1 MGDRRSHSQIREEV
15 AVERVLVIHRVVVR
29 VPTLRPTADKWESDP
44 MSAMWTK
51 DVAGWHVMSPVGFPN
66 EATLHDLIEEA
77 PNLLPLSGAP
87 RLTVLGREVGL
98 PSGAADLVAV
108 EATGQPVFIEIKL
121 ERNPEARRAVVA
133 QVLSYAASVHGLDV
147 SAFETQVLGSH
158 LRKRGYSSIFDA
170 VASTDDSGAFD
181 SEAFTD
187 ILADSLASGAARL
200 VLVLDAAP
208 PELMRLAGYLE
219 AVSERL
225 VIDLITVSQYD
236 VGGQGVIVPQRVDPG
251 REQEDR
257 IAQLTRAPRTR
268 TQYFEGGDE
277 FFAAVAE
284 ATVGAD
290 PTSEMVCEWARR
302 LSVTVSR
309 GWPPRR
315 ARSRQRCGSGCRTKT
330 EGWSHSGRP
339 ARALPSP
346 TGVQFFV
353 AGRPRQYRRSRRS
366 PGRS

>member
-1 MGDRRSHSQIREEV
+1 
-15 AVERVLVIHRVVVR
+15 
-29 VPTLRPTADKWESDP
+29 
-44 MSAMWTK
+44 MWTK

-181 SEAFTD
+181 SDAFSDT
-187 ILADSLASGAARL
+187 LADSLASGAARL

-236 VGGQGVIVPQRVDPG
+236 VGGQSVIVPQRVDPG

-257 IAQLTRAPRTR
+257 VAQVTR
-268 TQYFEGGDE
+268 
-277 FFAAVAE
+277 
-284 ATVGAD
+284 
-290 PTSEMVCEWARR
+290 S
-302 LSVTVSR
+302 
-309 GWPPRR
+309 
-315 ARSRQRCGSGCRTKT
+315 ARSSHAVLRRRRRVLCGG
-330 EGWSHSGRP
+330 GR
-339 ARALPSP
+339 RDERR
-346 TGVQFFV
+346 
-353 AGRPRQYRRSRRS
+353 RPDLRD
-366 PGRS
+366 GL